1 MNRGV
6 AFRVGLVA
14 LMMLGAAHRDVTSA
28 DGAGSLLVV
37 SDPSGASVYIDGRLV
52 GETPV
57 TVTGITVGVRRVRLV
72 RLGYLE
78 NSRLVTIKAGSRA
91 TLRAQLT
98 TPIPQDARQPALKIV
113 VIDGEGAINII
124 QQKTAT
130 APVVEVRDQ
139 NDLPVG
145 GVTVTFSIDGSGA
158 SFGGSSALTV
168 VTNAAG
174 RAVATGLTPTA
185 SGSLQISVSAVFQ
198 GQTAF
203 ATIAQKNVL
212 TAAQAAGASA
222 PAPAAGSGGAAGGGG
237 GRSKT
242 RLLIVGAA
250 AAGGI
255 VIANQLQSDRSRSFG
270 GDFAGPLTT
279 TFRDNPPQTGGC
291 VRTDMYTG
299 TLRMD
304 LAIAGDG
311 GVKGT
316 ANIDAV
322 GIVTAVTCSNGPQ
335 LNASIPVRI
344 RGLDVTGTTAALA
357 MNQVLSETAQGF
369 SITDTWT
376 FTGALNANVI
386 TGTLSLAST
395 ITSAGNTGSGSVS
408 YTVTL
413 R

>member
-1 MNRGV
+1 MT
-6 AFRVGLVA
+6 
-14 LMMLGAAHRDVTSA
+14 LGAPDRDVASA
-28 DGAGSLLVV
+28 DGAGSLLVE
-37 SDPSGASVYIDGRLV
+37 SDPVGASVYIDGRLA
-52 GETPV
+52 GETPL
-57 TVTGITVGVRRVRLV
+57 TVTAIGAGVHRVRLV

-78 NSRLVTIKAGSRA
+78 NSRLITVKAGSRA

-98 TPIPQDARQPALKIV
+98 SPIPQEARQPALKIV
-113 VIDGEGAINII
+113 VIEGKGAVNII
-124 QQKTAT
+124 QQKTAM

-145 GVTVTFSIDGSGA
+145 GVIVTFSIGGSGA
-158 SFGGSSALTV
+158 SFGGSSTLTV
-168 VTNAAG
+168 VTNATG
-174 RAVATGLTPTA
+174 RAVATGLTPTV
-185 SGSLQISVSAVFQ
+185 SGSLQIGVSAVFQ

-203 ATIAQKNVL
+203 ATIAQVNVL

-222 PAPAAGSGGAAGGGG
+222 PTAGSGGAAGGGRG
-237 GRSKT
+237 GPSKT
-242 RLLIVGAA
+242 TLLIAGAA

-270 GDFAGPLTT
+270 GDFAGPLTM

-291 VRTDMYTG
+291 VRTEMYNG
-299 TLRMD
+299 TLRLD

-322 GIVTAVTCSNGPQ
+322 GIVTAVTCSGGPQ
-335 LNASIPVRI
+335 LNASIPVRV
-344 RGLDVTGTTAALA
+344 RGLDVTGTTAALV
-357 MNQVLSETAQGF
+357 MNQALSETTQSL
-369 SITDTWT
+369 SITDTWA

-395 ITSAGNTGSGSVS
+395 SRSTGNTGSGNVS